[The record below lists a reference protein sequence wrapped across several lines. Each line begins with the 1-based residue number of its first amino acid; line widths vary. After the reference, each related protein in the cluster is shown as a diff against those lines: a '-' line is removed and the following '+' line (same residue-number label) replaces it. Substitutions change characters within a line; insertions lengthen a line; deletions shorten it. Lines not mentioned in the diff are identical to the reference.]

1 MALFKRLFQSIL
13 LTVILLSIPLRA
25 GGLSLGIIAG
35 YNGGTNVQFSGEIAP
50 FAKGFPFGVQVSIAR
65 ISLNPGIP
73 LDARKIFIN
82 DATNGDP
89 EKFGNIWD
97 FRFDF
102 PYQIKKFKKTN
113 TSIFLGPRYSM
124 FTGRFNFIG
133 GNEDFDVRTNMWGAG
148 AGIKSQF
155 EITEHLDLVISGG
168 ADYYQKSSIYA
179 HGTTYSPDGEH
190 IDSRKDFE
198 YKDANAAINQPLYKF
213 HTLIGFQYRF

>member
-1 MALFKRLFQSIL
+1 MELFYRLFQSF
-13 LTVILLSIPLRA
+13 LLSTFLLFVPLKA
-25 GGLSLGIIAG
+25 GDLSFGFIAG
-35 YNGGTNVQFSGEIAP
+35 YNGGTNLQIYGEIEQ
-50 FAKGFPFGVQVSIAR
+50 FAQGFPFGAQLSIAH
-65 ISLNPGIP
+65 ISMNPGIP

-102 PYQIKKFKKTN
+102 PYQIKRFKKSN
-113 TSIFLGPRYSM
+113 TSIFLGPRYAR

-133 GNEDFDVRTNMWGAG
+133 GNEDFDVRTNVWGMG
-148 AGIKSQF
+148 TGIKSQF

-168 ADYYQKSSIYA
+168 ADYYQKSAIYS

-190 IDSRKDFE
+190 IDPRKEFE
-198 YKDANAAINQPLYKF
+198 YEDADAAINQPLYKF